1 MGAAVLEKKV
11 TRKVHYDING
21 LSIHCFLIRDWFALA
36 WKRPVYC
43 KPLVWLQDTK
53 NAIKL
58 LSVEKSLHMCP
69 LVFLPW
75 WLTINFRSDWYPVSC
90 LANPATRYHYLP
102 TIWWLFVPCD
112 KVHCLAGWYLY
123 QPHEVLQF
131 VIQNVYISSEFTFC
145 LFSMKCKAPR
155 PWALKQPHTMTQG
168 GCFRVFNV

>member
-1 MGAAVLEKKV
+1 M
-11 TRKVHYDING
+11 HYDINTWLG
-21 LSIHCFLIRDWFALA
+21 IYCFLIRDWFALA

-58 LSVEKSLHMCP
+58 LSVEESIRMCP

-75 WLTINFRSDWYPVSC
+75 WLTINFRSDWYPVSY

-112 KVHCLAGWYLY
+112 KVHCLAGRYLY
-123 QPHEVLQF
+123 QPHTWSASICHSGCLYRLRNLLSASF
-131 VIQNVYISSEFTFC
+131 PWNVRHHDHGRWSSPTPWRKEDASG
-145 LFSMKCKAPR
+145 FSMGLNCKKE
-155 PWALKQPHTMTQG
+155 LS
-168 GCFRVFNV
+168 